1 MGFLWLSLEF
11 RIKQAWALQCDPDE
25 IKCNQDEGRTT
36 IIQVELYT
44 LIFLKYWLGIWI
56 WIKDLGS
63 VSVEDW
69 NLQWDLEHIRFLFS
83 LRGSGV
89 CKLCFGS
96 LVHPGAVARKGNGHI
111 LLPEAPDGRSAVP
124 EESSSLEHKRCT
136 SMQWHSWEYVT
147 CVSVFWIVKE
157 TSHGRGCPFL
167 SWGLELFLF
176 LVWDIS
182 SRSGRA
188 WLESPGSQGRM
199 EAEHVF
205 HHPNRSRVFPLISSC
220 LKLPEAPSKFLEI
233 KRHCQVQ
240 YHGPVA

>member
-63 VSVEDW
+63 VSAEDW
-69 NLQWDLEHIRFLFS
+69 NLRWDLEHIRFLFS

-96 LVHPGAVARKGNGHI
+96 LVHPGALARKGDGHI
-111 LLPEAPDGRSAVP
+111 LLLGAPDGRSAVP

-136 SMQWHSWEYVT
+136 LMQWHSWEYVT
-147 CVSVFWIVKE
+147 CVWVFWIVKLLMAE
-157 TSHGRGCPFL
+157 AVPSSHGVWSSFCFWSGTSHQGLAGLGLKALEAREGWRL
-167 SWGLELFLF
+167 STFFTIPTGAEF
-176 LVWDIS
+176 
-182 SRSGRA
+182 
-188 WLESPGSQGRM
+188 SP
-199 EAEHVF
+199 
-205 HHPNRSRVFPLISSC
+205 L
-220 LKLPEAPSKFLEI
+220 
-233 KRHCQVQ
+233 
-240 YHGPVA
+240 YPVA